1 MFEYAFMQNAFI
13 VAVLISLVCPLIG
26 MFLVLRRYS
35 MIGDSLAHGSLAGVA
50 LGLLLDLNPIL
61 SAFGLTVVF
70 GLLIEALRQRFRQYA
85 ELILVII
92 LSLSVGIAITIISS
106 GAVHANVESFLFG
119 SILTVTRQDVWAVLF
134 LSAVSLAMVVR
145 LYPQL
150 VLLTFDEDGAKIAG
164 VRVRLINYAFAV
176 LVAATISVSIR
187 IVGILVIS
195 SLIALPVAAALQMQQ
210 GFRRTMELSVLFS
223 FLDLMGGLF
232 LSYWIDAA
240 PGGVTALVSVAV
252 LLAVILWRS
261 GAARTQGRRRA

>member
-1 MFEYAFMQNAFI
+1 MFEYAFMQNACI

-35 MIGDSLAHGSLAGVA
+35 MIGDALAHGSLAGVA

-61 SAFGLTVVF
+61 SAFGLTALF
-70 GLLIEALRQRFRQYA
+70 GFLIEALRQRFRQYA

-150 VLLTFDEDGAKIAG
+150 VLLTFDEDGAKIACG
-164 VRVRLINYAFAV
+164 C
-176 LVAATISVSIR
+176 
-187 IVGILVIS
+187 GS
-195 SLIALPVAAALQMQQ
+195 STTPSPCSWRPPFPCPSASWASSSSARSSRSPW
-210 GFRRTMELSVLFS
+210 RRRSRCS
-223 FLDLMGGLF
+223 RD
-232 LSYWIDAA
+232 
-240 PGGVTALVSVAV
+240 
-252 LLAVILWRS
+252 S
-261 GAARTQGRRRA
+261 GAPWSSPSSSASSTSWAGSSCPTGSTRRRAA